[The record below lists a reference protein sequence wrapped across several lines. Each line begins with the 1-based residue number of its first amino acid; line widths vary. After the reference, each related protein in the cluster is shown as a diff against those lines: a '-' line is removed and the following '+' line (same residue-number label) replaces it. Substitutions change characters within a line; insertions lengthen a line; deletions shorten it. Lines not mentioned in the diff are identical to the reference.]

1 VDNPL
6 RLVDVGN
13 KQFAYRQPDDF
24 LETQGTELGVVW
36 RWNDFK
42 YFFGYTHADV
52 REHTKTGARM
62 APLMP
67 KDRVNN
73 VFVYERED
81 DFRIGL
87 EAYYYG
93 RQGLTDGSMA
103 RDFWIFGLMME
114 KRIDEDFSVF
124 LNFENFSDT
133 RQTRFGSIY
142 TGSRLNPIFADIFAP
157 LDGSVINGGIKIRL

>member
-1 VDNPL
+1 M

-52 REHTKTGARM
+52 KEHTETIVRM

-87 EAYYYG
+87 
-93 RQGLTDGSMA
+93 RGLLLRSSG
-103 RDFWIFGLMME
+103 
-114 KRIDEDFSVF
+114 
-124 LNFENFSDT
+124 
-133 RQTRFGSIY
+133 
-142 TGSRLNPIFADIFAP
+142 
-157 LDGSVINGGIKIRL
+157 IN

>member
-1 VDNPL
+1 M
-6 RLVDVGN
+6 
-13 KQFAYRQPDDF
+13 
-24 LETQGTELGVVW
+24 W

-52 REHTKTGARM
+52 KEHTKTGARM

-93 RQGLTDGSMA
+93 RQGLTDDSMS

-114 KRIDEDFSVF
+114 KTIDEDFSIF

-157 LDGSVINGGIKIRL
+157 LDGSVINGGVKIRL

>member
-1 VDNPL
+1 MSI
-6 RLVDVGN
+6 
-13 KQFAYRQPDDF
+13 
-24 LETQGTELGVVW
+24 
-36 RWNDFK
+36 DFK

-52 REHTKTGARM
+52 KEHTKTVARM

-67 KDRVNN
+67 RDRVNN

-93 RQGLTDGSMA
+93 RQGLTDGNMA

-114 KRIDEDFSVF
+114 KTIDEDFSVDAKIAIVMNLHSF
-124 LNFENFSDT
+124 V
-133 RQTRFGSIY
+133 
-142 TGSRLNPIFADIFAP
+142 SRAP
-157 LDGSVINGGIKIRL
+157 PGMRP